1 VIIGGLVVALVGVL
15 PVDLKDLG
23 AKLRDKD
30 ERARAEAIEGLGRDG
45 SKEAFEL
52 VLGALKDPSSRVQD
66 AVEKALPSWSEPALV
81 AQLYGKKGLGD
92 SDAWIQRHTLGA
104 LATASYTIDADAL
117 ATALSSKEPRVRFA
131 ACHAVER
138 IAVRAGF
145 AGKTDKLSKMLDKLA
160 KDPDE
165 EVRAAALVG
174 QARLT
179 KRLPAD
185 AQALVETAPPA
196 VACAALWLQATEL
209 GAPAL
214 PLLRSGLQRK
224 ERSVRAAA
232 IDHLRMLAT
241 RDAALALVEAIKSE
255 TNPATLWRAADA
267 LEALSGVSFGD
278 KIDLWQQWA
287 SNLPAAWTAQVESR
301 EGRKSSNDS
310 TSKSGTAVLAGMPIV
325 STRVA
330 ILIDLSGSVWEKRA
344 DGTIPKD
351 DLEQEL
357 ARTLDGFTPETR
369 FQLVPFTEDPAALS
383 KGLTPATPQAVA
395 KTKADFTGLKTSGKG
410 DYWDAIEQTLADPEV
425 DTIIVYGDG
434 APSGGRRWDLA
445 RMELDYLARNR
456 FRRVE
461 LSAVLVGASKG
472 LTERWTS
479 WCVATGGEVKSV
491 SKR

>member
-1 VIIGGLVVALVGVL
+1 MILAVLLVAAGSTV
-15 PVDLKDLG
+15 PVDLKDLS
-23 AKLRDKD
+23 AKLREKD
-30 ERARAEAIEGLGRDG
+30 ERVRAEAIEALSRES

-66 AVEKALPSWSEPALV
+66 TVEKALPSWSEPALV

-92 SDAWIQRHTLGA
+92 SDAWTQRHTLGA
-104 LATASYTIDADAL
+104 LAMASYSIDADGLLAAL
-117 ATALSSKEPRVRFA
+117 GSKEPRVRFA

-138 IAVRAGF
+138 IATRGGF
-145 AGKTDKLSKMLDKLA
+145 THKTDKLSKMLDKLA

-165 EVRAAALVG
+165 EVRAAALIG

-179 KRLPAD
+179 QRLPVD
-185 AQALVETAPPA
+185 AQALVESADPA

-214 PLLRSGLQRK
+214 PLLRLGLQRK

-232 IDHLRMLAT
+232 IDHLRTLAT
-241 RDAALALVEAIKSE
+241 RDAALALVDAMQAE

-267 LEALSGVSFGD
+267 LEALSGVSFGN
-278 KIDLWQQWA
+278 KVDLWQQWA
-287 SNLPAAWTAQVESR
+287 NNLPADWTAQTEKR
-301 EGRKSSNDS
+301 EAPKTN
-310 TSKSGTAVLAGMPIV
+310 TKSGTAVLAGMPIV

-330 ILIDLSGSVWEKRA
+330 ILVDLSGSVWEKRA
-344 DGTIPKD
+344 DGTLPKD
-351 DLEQEL
+351 DIEQEL
-357 ARTLDGFTPETR
+357 ARTLDGFTPQTR
-369 FQLVPFTEDPAALS
+369 FQLVPFTEDPNALS
-383 KGLTPATPQAVA
+383 KALTAATPQAIA
-395 KTKADFTGLKTSGKG
+395 KTKADFAGLKTSGKG

-479 WCVATGGEVKSV
+479 WCMATGGQVKTV